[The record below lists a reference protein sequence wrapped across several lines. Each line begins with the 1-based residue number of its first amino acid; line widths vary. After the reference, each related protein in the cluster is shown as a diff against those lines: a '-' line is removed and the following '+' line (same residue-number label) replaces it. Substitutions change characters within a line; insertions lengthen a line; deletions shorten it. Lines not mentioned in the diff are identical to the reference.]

1 MSEAHKS
8 VRPND
13 PDQAIEDAEEK
24 GDIETIVGIINFT
37 TEEAAA
43 ATTTTAGDD
52 EDKDEDKDHH
62 EWTEATE
69 AALDAFYR
77 MVKSGILVTEVAT
90 TTTYCVYFDSIFLA
104 LDAWQHEE
112 AIAEVGLGCIVA
124 LCNDMKKK
132 EDDVDGTSTSL
143 DELTERINKVDIV
156 ALIVTKIM
164 PLFATEGT
172 IQEQACLA
180 LEGLVTA
187 PYGKMNREL
196 QATFQYHI
204 DNGLLQEQLLL
215 ARDERITNERNKS
228 YPGRVTT
235 ALDISI

>member
-43 ATTTTAGDD
+43 AATTTAGDD
-52 EDKDEDKDHH
+52 EDNH

-77 MVKSGILVTEVAT
+77 MVKSGILVTEVATT

-228 YPGRVTT
+228 YPGRVAT

>member
-43 ATTTTAGDD
+43 AATTTAGDD
-52 EDKDEDKDHH
+52 EDNH

-77 MVKSGILVTEVAT
+77 MVKSGILVTEVATTTT

-132 EDDVDGTSTSL
+132 EDDVDGISTSL

-228 YPGRVTT
+228 YPGRVAT

>member
-43 ATTTTAGDD
+43 AATTTAGDD
-52 EDKDEDKDHH
+52 EDNH

-77 MVKSGILVTEVAT
+77 MVKSGILVTEVATTT

-132 EDDVDGTSTSL
+132 EDDVDGISTSL

-228 YPGRVTT
+228 YPGRVAT